1 MDFLI
6 QNVFLHYFFSNLFC
20 YFYLQFQ
27 YYFALSL
34 SQKTKQ
40 TTILFWAS
48 LGLIVDQIW
57 AQNRPSAVLSHSDL
71 HGQKSSF
78 LALSLSL
85 HRPKPIWP
93 KPLSP
98 ATGQRLNLHSHTS
111 MAPPTATTSHSEM
124 ALTLEFLPPKTHSL
138 ISRGQ
143 PRAEPDE
150 HHHHS
155 RQHSSKAPPQLVA
168 AFLSLSRFVLSISLL
183 FSDLFVS
190 DSIWVWGLDLV

>member
-1 MDFLI
+1 M
-6 QNVFLHYFFSNLFC
+6 NVGCEGVGLFRRDCGSNLGSKQTECSSLTFRPPWPE
-20 YFYLQFQ
+20 LELSRT
-27 YYFALSL
+27 LSL
-34 SQKTKQ
+34 S
-40 TTILFWAS
+40 S
-48 LGLIVDQIW
+48 
-57 AQNRPSAVLSHSDL
+57 
-71 HGQKSSF
+71 
-78 LALSLSL
+78 

-98 ATGQRLNLHSHTS
+98 ATVHCLNLHSHTS
-111 MAPPTATTSHSEM
+111 MAPPTATTSHSQM
-124 ALTLEFLPPKTHSL
+124 ALTLGFLPPKTHSL

-168 AFLSLSRFVLSISLL
+168 ISLSLALSLSISLL

-190 DSIWVWGLDLV
+190 DSMWVWDLDLVWEGFSN

>member
-1 MDFLI
+1 MWIKSGLKTDQVQFSHI
-6 QNVFLHYFFSNLFC
+6 QISMARSRAFS
-20 YFYLQFQ
+20 
-27 YYFALSL
+27 
-34 SQKTKQ
+34 
-40 TTILFWAS
+40 
-48 LGLIVDQIW
+48 
-57 AQNRPSAVLSHSDL
+57 H
-71 HGQKSSF
+71 
-78 LALSLSL
+78 SLSL

-155 RQHSSKAPPQLVA
+155 RQDSSKAPPQLVA